1 MSRIIVAL
9 ERAGLS
15 VTRALSAFGLLAL
28 LLLAGMTLADG
39 LARWLLN
46 APIEGVRDA
55 GSLVIAVAVAC
66 LLPVG
71 LAERSHITIRMAE
84 SAFGPAVSRWLDAG
98 AAVLVAL
105 LTGAMCWQFFL
116 YAGKVAHAHETTW
129 ILKWPRAPFWY
140 AVAAIL
146 VIGVAV
152 QLVVVLTQIQ
162 RAAGAKSA
170 A

>member
-1 MSRIIVAL
+1 MTRAIAAL
-9 ERAGLS
+9 ERAGLTA
-15 VTRALSAFGLLAL
+15 TRALSAFGLFAL
-28 LLLAGMTLADG
+28 LLLAAMTLADG

-71 LAERSHITIRMAE
+71 LAERSHITIRVAA
-84 SAFGPAVSRWLDAG
+84 SAFGATAAQWLDAA

-105 LTGAMCWQFFL
+105 LMGAMCWQFFL
-116 YAGKVAHAHETTW
+116 YAGKVAQAHETTW

-140 AVAAIL
+140 AVAVIL
-146 VIGVAV
+146 VVGVIV
-152 QLVVVLTQIQ
+152 QLIVVAGQFHRIGRAE
-162 RAAGAKSA
+162 RAA
-170 A
+170 

>member
-1 MSRIIVAL
+1 MSHVIQTL
-9 ERAGLS
+9 ERFGLS
-15 VTRALSAFGLLAL
+15 VTRSLSAFGLFAL
-28 LLLAGMTLADG
+28 LFLAAMTLADG

-71 LAERSHITIRMAE
+71 LAERSHITIRVAE
-84 SAFGPAVSRWLDAG
+84 PLLGATASKWLDA
-98 AAVLVAL
+98 AAALLVAVLM
-105 LTGAMCWQFFL
+105 GAICWQFFL

-140 AVAAIL
+140 GVAVIL
-146 VIGVAV
+146 VVGVAV
-152 QLVVVLTQIQ
+152 QVVVVLSLLHGL
-162 RAAGAKSA
+162 AAGKGSA
-170 A
+170 

>member
-1 MSRIIVAL
+1 MSLPIRML

-15 VTRALSAFGLLAL
+15 VTRSLSAFGLFAL
-28 LLLAGMTLADG
+28 LLLAAMTLADG

-71 LAERSHITIRMAE
+71 LAERSHITIRVAE
-84 SAFGPAVSRWLDAG
+84 SVFGPAVSRWLDAA

-105 LTGAMCWQFFL
+105 LMGAMCWQIFL
-116 YAGKVAHAHETTW
+116 YAGKVAHANETTW
-129 ILKWPRAPFWY
+129 ILLWPRAPFWY
-140 AVAAIL
+140 AVAGIL

-152 QLVVVLTQIQ
+152 QVVVALAQIQ
-162 RAAGAKSA
+162 RAAGGKSA
-170 A
+170 K